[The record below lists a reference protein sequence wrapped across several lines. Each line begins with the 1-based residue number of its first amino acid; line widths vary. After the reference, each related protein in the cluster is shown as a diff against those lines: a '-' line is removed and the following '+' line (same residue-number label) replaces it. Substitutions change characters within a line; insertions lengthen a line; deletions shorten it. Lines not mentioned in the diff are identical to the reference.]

1 MLCSTPKTIAR
12 TSQFKCGGGPSG
24 SRFSELETRPVDQD
38 FACVYSYCHE
48 RAILEMEQLFSGALS
63 AAQQWLDST
72 PRAKQPDGDTGASS
86 GAGPSTSLQVTDK
99 ESRRAAK
106 AARKADKRAKIAKK
120 AAKEAASQTAPTGL
134 SKKHKR
140 DREADSSALATASAA
155 DVSGAPNDDS
165 ATEKRKKKKKK
176 RKQAGGDEPPSQSH
190 ATTSEP
196 AKKKRK
202 SDAADKDLPV
212 LKDSAPTSSRP
223 TPVPPS
229 QRYSSGSQTFQRRSS
244 ERQPKTHD
252 DQIRAKV
259 RSPQGLNEFLC
270 ERWIDPTELRRLK
283 DAGSEHPSWYRVF

>member
-1 MLCSTPKTIAR
+1 
-12 TSQFKCGGGPSG
+12 
-24 SRFSELETRPVDQD
+24 
-38 FACVYSYCHE
+38 
-48 RAILEMEQLFSGALS
+48 MEQLFSGALS
-63 AAQQWLDST
+63 AAQQWLEST
-72 PRAKQPDGDTGASS
+72 PRSKKPDAGDTGASS

-106 AARKADKRAKIAKK
+106 AARKADKKAKK
-120 AAKEAASQTAPTGL
+120 AEKAAKTAASQTAPTGS

-140 DREADSSALATASAA
+140 DREADSSALATLVAA
-155 DVSGAPNDDS
+155 DVTRAPNDDS
-165 ATEKRKKKKKK
+165 ATEKRKKKK

-190 ATTSEP
+190 AMTAEP

-202 SDAADKDLPV
+202 SDAADKDPPV

-223 TPVPPS
+223 APVPPS
-229 QRYSSGSQTFQRRSS
+229 QRYSSRSKTFQRRSS
-244 ERQPKTHD
+244 ERQPKEND

-283 DAGSEHPSWYRVF
+283 DAGSEYP